1 MDPHKNP
8 YTPGAGARPPRLV
21 GRDAEVKDFEVAFKR
36 LGAGQS
42 ARSFVLDGLRS
53 GGRPARELSVR
64 RAGLIEKGLIFNP
77 AGTQLDFTVPQ
88 FAAYLR
94 RVHPFDPKERP
105 TRGRPRRA

>member
-1 MDPHKNP
+1 MAAMADLGDDRHSS
-8 YTPGAGARPPRLV
+8 GEISR
-21 GRDAEVKDFEVAFKR
+21 R
-36 LGAGQS
+36 LGM
-42 ARSFVLDGLRS
+42 V
-53 GGRPARELSVR
+53 PKELSVR